1 MSANLTHRHHTALL
15 FYLLKWSALLLPV
28 GAAIGSACAYFLWAL
43 DAVTRVQW
51 ENPWLLYLLPLA
63 GVAVGAIYMTIGKN
77 TDAGSNLI
85 IDQIHQPGGGVPK
98 RMAPLVLFA
107 TLVTHLFGGSAGRE
121 GTAVQMGGSIASA
134 FRALFKLNDDDTR
147 TLLMC
152 GVAAG
157 FGAVFGTPL
166 AGAVFAMEVIALGR
180 MNYRALLPCL
190 GASLLADR
198 VCLFWGA
205 QHTHY
210 HIEIVKGSALHGPLL
225 AKVALAAVAFGLTA
239 MLFSEAAHALQH
251 AFKKYIASPLL
262 RPAIGGVLVIALAF
276 VFGRNYLGLGVSSPD
291 PHAVTIVSSFQAGG
305 AHTWSW
311 LWKVIFTCVTVSS
324 GFKGGEVTP
333 LFFIGA
339 ALGNTLAALLGAP
352 PDLFAGLG
360 LIAVF
365 AGAANTP
372 LACTLMGIELF
383 GGEYA
388 VYFAVACFLS
398 YAFSGHSGIYLSQ
411 RIGIAK
417 HGRTEPGAETLR
429 AERDRNSE

>member
-1 MSANLTHRHHTALL
+1 MSFHYNPRHHAALIL
-15 FYLLKWSALLLPV
+15 YLLKWVVLLVPV
-28 GAAIGSACAYFLWAL
+28 AAAIGSACAFFLWAL

-63 GVAVGAIYMTIGKN
+63 GAAIGGIYASIGKS
-77 TDAGSNLI
+77 TEAGNNLI
-85 IDQIHQPGGGVPK
+85 VDQIHQPGGGVPK

-134 FRALFKLNDDDTR
+134 FRTLFGLNDDDTR

-166 AGAVFAMEVIALGR
+166 AGAVFAMEVLSLGR
-180 MNYRALLPCL
+180 MNYRALIPCL
-190 GASLLADR
+190 AAGVMADR
-198 VCLFWGA
+198 VCLLWGA

-210 HIEIVKGSALHGPLL
+210 EIAKGVAFSGPLL
-225 AKVALAAVAFGLTA
+225 AKVIVAAVAFGLA
-239 MLFSEAAHALQH
+239 ALLFSEVAHGLQH
-251 AFKKYIASPLL
+251 TFKKYIASPLL
-262 RPAIGGVLVIALAF
+262 RPAVGGVMVIGLAF
-276 VFGRNYLGLGVSSPD
+276 LIGRDYLGLGVSSPN
-291 PHAVTIVSSFQAGG
+291 PNTVTIVSSFHAGG
-305 AHTWSW
+305 AQSWSW
-311 LWKVIFTCVTVSS
+311 LWKLIFTCVTVSS

-333 LFFIGA
+333 LFFVGA
-339 ALGNTLAALLGAP
+339 ALGNTLAILFGAP

-360 LIAVF
+360 LVAVF

-383 GGEYA
+383 GGENA
-388 VYFAVACFLS
+388 IYFAIACFLA

-411 RIGIAK
+411 RIGAAK
-417 HGRTEPGAETLR
+417 HGHTEPSAETLR
-429 AERDRNSE
+429 DARNPSSK